1 MIIKSPIRQAQG
13 KKIKNLPTNFIRAGS
28 RMETSIGKIS
38 KIRSED
44 GFSLVEVLIAIA
56 IIITSTTVVLAIL
69 TSSFRTS
76 NKSTSLEIVRQNG
89 TNALNQITKTVSY
102 ADSFVEAGSVS
113 TCPLSPAG
121 SYKTIEVN
129 VQEQGKLVKKTISC
143 SDTDLR
149 IRDNLSDESLL
160 STQVKME
167 PGSCNF
173 TCAQDN
179 EAVSPVIGVSFTL
192 STGAGSTPE
201 KKASLNFSTSIKMR
215 NL

>member
-1 MIIKSPIRQAQG
+1 MN
-13 KKIKNLPTNFIRAGS
+13 KIQNS
-28 RMETSIGKIS
+28 
-38 KIRSED
+38 D
-44 GFSLVEVLIAIA
+44 GFSLVEILVAIA

-102 ADSFVEAGSVS
+102 ADSFVGADSVS
-113 TCPLSPAG
+113 TCPPSPGG
-121 SYKTIEVN
+121 SYKIIKVN
-129 VQEQGKLVKKTISC
+129 VQEQGTLVKKTISC
-143 SDTDLR
+143 MDTDLK
-149 IRDNLSDESLL
+149 IRSDNLSDESLL
-160 STQVKME
+160 STQVSLE
-167 PGSCNF
+167 PASCSF
-173 TCAQDN
+173 TCTQDN
-179 EAVSPVIGVSFTL
+179 GTVSPVIGVSFTL